1 MKAMRILLAI
11 VILGFSSCSS
21 QNAKVTGDGYGV
33 DYSVYVKQGEEL
45 VYCKS
50 STNIPAELLY
60 YTSKQVKINVNVPE
74 LAEPFTSY
82 HITDVKNKVFS
93 VNSDE
98 FKTYVCFTVEKI

>member
-1 MKAMRILLAI
+1 MKIMHILFVAL
-11 VILGFSSCSS
+11 ILSSSSCSS
-21 QNAKVTGDGYGV
+21 QTTTVEDNYGS
-33 DYSVYVKQGEEL
+33 DYSTYLKQGEEL

-50 STNIPAELLY
+50 PTNIPEELLY
-60 YTSKQVKINVNVPE
+60 YVSKQVKINVNVPE

>member
-1 MKAMRILLAI
+1 MKVMGILLAA
-11 VILGFSSCSS
+11 LMLSASSCSG
-21 QNAKVTGDGYGV
+21 QNAKAVDDGYGA
-33 DYSVYVKQGEEL
+33 DYAVYVKQGEEL

-50 STNIPAELLY
+50 STNVPTELLY